1 MDVQVVP
8 LYRWKYIVILI
19 LGHVLYREIVLMIII
34 SLLIQQY
41 SEIYLNIS
49 YYDWLIVVIITY
61 LWCCVLYRFG
71 SFEIFKTQDPVTM
84 RTGPSVGLDE
94 LLYKLVDYTI
104 QSYYPK
110 VLSYTYPIDIR
121 LSYDCLW
128 Y

>member
-1 MDVQVVP
+1 M
-8 LYRWKYIVILI
+8 
-19 LGHVLYREIVLMIII
+19 
-34 SLLIQQY
+34 
-41 SEIYLNIS
+41 
-49 YYDWLIVVIITY
+49 
-61 LWCCVLYRFG
+61 LYRFG

-121 LSYDCLW
+121 LSYDCL
-128 Y
+128 